1 MSNNNCL
8 EFLKFSYIC
17 TKLVLIHII
26 ALNDA
31 LMNRDDGSSDYFDSI
46 FDICEDMWG

>member
-1 MSNNNCL
+1 MSNSNCL
-8 EFLKFSYIC
+8 ESLKFTYTW
-17 TKLVLIHII
+17 TKLVFITII